1 MTIKFSFASSNDAF
15 FYVFFKGATFEEL
28 SASFERLRGEIISRE
43 R

>member
-1 MTIKFSFASSNDAF
+1 MTIKFSFASSNDVF
-15 FYVFFKGATFEEL
+15 SVFFKGATFEEL